1 MNKLIFHE
9 GGQPVYLNDLQ
20 MLQEQFADM
29 IGSFIDL
36 LSYPQFN
43 RATWEVAECNF
54 YRYWR
59 IGLNPED
66 SPNGTATTKNGF
78 FWNLKLESYSSAVY
92 PGTVTLA
99 PGYVYIKGE
108 MLKYERTTLSDS
120 GLEDRE
126 FFVIVKS
133 RDDDQRTLDNGETV
147 NCVSRKYAVLS
158 TERPEASEEYYSSRT
173 MKSVVES
180 LYSKMY
186 FRYSRRNY
194 EGGIITD

>member
-36 LSYPQFN
+36 LCYSQFN
-43 RATWEVAECNF
+43 RSTWEVAECNF
-54 YRYWR
+54 YTHWK
-59 IGLNPED
+59 IGIKPDGSLNP
-66 SPNGTATTKNGF
+66 KNGF
-78 FWNLKLESYSSAVY
+78 FLNLKLENYSSAIY

-133 RDDDQRTLDNGETV
+133 RNDDQRTLDNGETV

-158 TERPEASEEYYSSRT
+158 TERPEASEEFYSSHT
-173 MKSVVES
+173 LCSVVEI
-180 LYSKMY
+180 LHSKMNM
-186 FRYSRRNY
+186 RSKRGNY
-194 EGGIITD
+194 IDGIITD

>member
-36 LSYPQFN
+36 LTYPQFN
-43 RATWEVAECNF
+43 RSTWEVAECNF
-54 YRYWR
+54 YTYWK
-59 IGLNPED
+59 IGRKTDGSLNP
-66 SPNGTATTKNGF
+66 KNGF
-78 FWNLKLESYSSAVY
+78 FWNLKLENYSSAIY

-133 RDDDQRTLDNGETV
+133 RDDDLRTLDNGETV

-158 TERPEASEEYYSSRT
+158 TERPEASEEFYSSHT
-173 MKSVVES
+173 ISSVVEN
-180 LYSKMY
+180 LYSK
-186 FRYSRRNY
+186 FCKLYSRKDYND
-194 EGGIITD
+194 GIITD